1 MPQGKSMGRGKHPK
15 ALEFSD
21 RELFVFRLGN
31 KVSRYRQT

>member
-15 ALEFSD
+15 ALESSD

-31 KVSRYRQT
+31 KVSQYRQT